1 MDDTQALLAKY
12 ERLFEEQ
19 LQRHETEF
27 AERMKVI
34 DDLFEAGPG
43 SVEDFKG
50 FDDAFT
56 KQLEEFFDSDPGA
69 TSEALE
75 KILNRPPD
83 EDVVE
88 ETVVETVSSEEV
100 ELRVVEIAIAK
111 LEPTITDMVV
121 FWLPDHFTQADA
133 HVAGVNLK
141 NVIQNRFRFAV
152 FVRNAVSVSVI
163 KGSSG
168 KILLPS

>member
-1 MDDTQALLAKY
+1 MDDAQALLEKY

-19 LQRHETEF
+19 LQRQEAEF
-27 AERMKVI
+27 TERMKAI
-34 DDLFEAGPG
+34 DDLFEPG
-43 SVEDFKG
+43 SVKFEG
-50 FDDAFT
+50 FDEAFT
-56 KQLEEFFDSDPGA
+56 EQLKELFASDPA
-69 TSEALE
+69 APDEALAS
-75 KILNRPPD
+75 PPD
-83 EDVVE
+83 EIVE
-88 ETVVETVSSEEV
+88 ETVVKTVSEEV

-111 LEPTITDMVV
+111 LEPTTSDMVV

-152 FVRNAVSVSVI
+152 FVREAVSISVI
-163 KGSSG
+163 KGRPD